1 MTITDRDLEYAIE
14 ASLKK
19 VRWHAKTMREL
30 PHWRNELHLNTFKNS
45 MPSNVIKSTI
55 FFAMVDIL
63 CVIKKNMPEAKISL
77 DDWLV
82 LFPRTLQRREAKKIF
97 GSYAAEVYKENDLR
111 WTILFKKQ

>member
-1 MTITDRDLEYAIE
+1 MAITDRDLEHAIE

-19 VRWHAKTMREL
+19 VRWHAKTVREL
-30 PHWRNELHLNTFKNS
+30 PHWRNELQLNTFKNS

-63 CVIKKNMPEAKISL
+63 CVLKKKMPEARVAL

-82 LFPRTLQRREAKKIF
+82 LFPRTLQRRVAKKTF
-97 GSYAAEVYKENDLR
+97 GSCTAEVYNDNR
-111 WTILFKKQ
+111 WIVLFKKTS